1 MGQHGSASASK
12 LLGLNGFDVLAAEIV
27 AGEWQLTVQTR
38 ATEVGC
44 VGCGVRAEA
53 HGRRTVRG
61 A

>member
-27 AGEWQLTVQTR
+27 AGDWQLTVQTT